1 MSEKTKDLQ
10 KKRIATN
17 RRASYE
23 YHLSDKFEAG
33 MVLLGTEVKSMRAGG
48 VNLVDAYVDIRNGEA
63 WLNSLYVAPWEK
75 GNRNNH
81 EPTRPRKLLL
91 HLSEIEKLTRG
102 LEEKGL
108 TIVPLELYFDRGMA
122 KCRIALAR
130 GKKLHDK
137 RGDLAEK
144 QAKREMDRAVR
155 NSRDYD

>member
-1 MSEKTKDLQ
+1 MSEKTSQ
-10 KKRIATN
+10 ERKRIASN

-23 YHLSDKFEAG
+23 YHLIDKFDAG
-33 MVLLGTEVKSMRAGG
+33 MVLQGTEVKSLRAGG
-48 VNLVDAYVDIRNGEA
+48 VNLVDSFVEIKNGEA
-63 WLNSLYVAPWEK
+63 WLRSLYIAPFEH

-91 HLSEIEKLTRG
+91 HHREIEKLTRG

-108 TIVPLELYFDRGMA
+108 TVIPLELYFERGLA

-137 RGDLAEK
+137 RDDLHK
-144 QAKREMDRAVR
+144 KDAKREMDRASKAGR
-155 NSRDYD
+155 QRG